1 MPAVHASVPKL
12 HLFSE
17 LFSEENQIVRERKR
31 KFGKGGG
38 NAYLLMNANVCKPDK
53 YLENL

>member
-31 KFGKGGG
+31 KFGKEGG